1 MNFTSQAK
9 SIYLKGIGHDCG
21 NTKGPTQVVKIFGVI
36 LVILVGGLKWLT
48 FLV

>member
-1 MNFTSQAK
+1 MNFTSHTK
-9 SIYLKGIGHDCG
+9 SIYLKGIGHDYG